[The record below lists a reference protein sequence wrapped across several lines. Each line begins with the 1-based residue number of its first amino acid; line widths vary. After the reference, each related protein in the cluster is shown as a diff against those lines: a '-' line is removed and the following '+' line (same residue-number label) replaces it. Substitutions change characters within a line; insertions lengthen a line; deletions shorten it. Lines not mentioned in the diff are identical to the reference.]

1 MHVCSHGRPP
11 SRPLARMMRRERRGL
26 PFAENWEPEVCGI
39 DRFVVL
45 LLIACM
51 MPIYLVSVVLDRT

>member
-11 SRPLARMMRRERRGL
+11 SRPLARMLRRER

-51 MPIYLVSVVLDRT
+51 MPIYLVSVVLDGS